1 MNLSSLPSVTTRS
14 KKRLGLGHGSG
25 RSKTA
30 GRGTKGQKARRT
42 IPMTRYSGG
51 SLAFVKRLP
60 FMRGKGKNYS
70 LNMIPVVVNVEDLNK
85 FSKNSLVD
93 EKALAEKGFA
103 TAKEL
108 RTRGVKILG
117 HGEVTVALT
126 VKLPYSKS
134 AKEKIEKA
142 GGNIEL

>member
-1 MNLSSLPSVTTRS
+1 MNLSSLTPITTKS
-14 KKRLGLGHGSG
+14 KRRLGLGHGTG

-60 FMRGKGKNYS
+60 FMRGKGKNFS
-70 LNMIPVVVNVEDLNK
+70 FNMVPVVINVEKLNG
-85 FSKNSLVD
+85 FSKNAVVD
-93 EKALAEKGFA
+93 EKALVEKGFA

-108 RTRGVKILG
+108 KTQGVKILG
-117 HGEVTVALT
+117 HGELTVALK
-126 VKLPYSKS
+126 VKLPVSKS
-134 AKEKIEKA
+134 ALVKIEKA
-142 GGNIEL
+142 GGNIEV

>member
-1 MNLSSLPSVTTRS
+1 MNLSNLSPIKTKS
-14 KKRLGLGHGSG
+14 KRRLGLGHGSG
-25 RSKTA
+25 RSKTS

-70 LNMIPVVVNVEDLNK
+70 LNMIPVVVNVNALNDLP
-85 FSKNSLVD
+85 KNTVVD
-93 EKALAEKGFA
+93 AKLLAEKGFA
-103 TAKEL
+103 TASEL
-108 RTRGVKILG
+108 KTRGVKVLG
-117 HGEVTVALT
+117 HGELSVALS
-126 VKLPYSKS
+126 VKLPVSKS

-142 GGNIEL
+142 GGIVS

>member
-1 MNLSSLPSVTTRS
+1 MNLSSLTPIKTRS

-60 FMRGKGKNYS
+60 FMRGKGKNFS
-70 LNMIPVVVNVEDLNK
+70 FNMVPVVVNVEKLNV
-85 FSKNSLVD
+85 FAKNTVID
-93 EKALAEKGFA
+93 QKALAEKGFA
-103 TAKEL
+103 TMKEL
-108 RTRGVKILG
+108 KVRGVKVLG
-117 HGEVTVALT
+117 HGELSVALT
-126 VKLPYSKS
+126 VKLPVSKS
-134 AKEKIEKA
+134 AQIKIEKA
-142 GGNIEL
+142 GGIIEV

>member
-1 MNLSSLPSVTTRS
+1 MNLSTLTKVTTKS
-14 KKRLGLGHGSG
+14 KRRLGLGHGSG

-60 FMRGKGKNYS
+60 FLRGKGKNYS
-70 LNMIPVVVNVEDLNK
+70 LNMVPVVINVATLNNLP
-85 FSKNSLVD
+85 KNSVVD
-93 EKALAEKGFA
+93 EKLLTEKGFA

-108 RTRGVKILG
+108 KTRGVKVLG
-117 HGEVTVALT
+117 QGELSVALSI
-126 VKLPYSKS
+126 KLPVSKS

-142 GGNIEL
+142 GGIVS

>member
-1 MNLSSLPSVTTRS
+1 MNLSSLAAIKTKS
-14 KKRLGLGHGSG
+14 KRRLGLGHGSG

-60 FMRGKGKNYS
+60 FLRGKGKNYS
-70 LNMIPVVVNVEDLNK
+70 FNMVPVVVNVGTL
-85 FSKNSLVD
+85 SSLPKNTVVD
-93 EKALAEKGFA
+93 EKLLAAKKIA
-103 TAKEL
+103 TLKEIK
-108 RTRGVKILG
+108 TRGVKILG
-117 HGEVTVALT
+117 HGELTVSLS
-126 VKLPYSKS
+126 VKLPVSKS

-142 GGNIEL
+142 GGNIVV

>member
-60 FMRGKGKNYS
+60 FMRGKGKNFS
-70 LNMIPVVVNVEDLNK
+70 FNMVPVVVNVQQLNGFAK
-85 FSKNSLVD
+85 DTLID
-93 EKALAEKGFA
+93 EKALVEKGFA

-108 RTRGVKILG
+108 KVRGVKVLG
-117 HGEVTVALT
+117 HGELTVALK
-126 VKLPYSKS
+126 VKLPVSKS
-134 AKEKIEKA
+134 AQEKIEKA
-142 GGNIEL
+142 GGNIEV